1 MFTDPMHKS
10 VHAVEIRPEG
20 WTKFTHNDG
29 QLIYNYTIALV
40 SPPPHDRTVT
50 VVTDFPIGKSQ
61 NHQPIRDAIELIKE
75 KLSVF
80 LLTHDGQDSNRWEV
94 TLLIKEDRPQHV
106 GYYVADHTRRTIFW
120 FDQVKT
126 QKLDLDITLEH
137 PEVLALA
144 LRTSYWRH
152 VTDYPH
158 FPDFGMDCVE
168 EIQGMMAQAGLD
180 HHFCR
185 NDSTSPNDTEE
196 IVKLQ
201 HALTVAKNLE
211 TVQGRA
217 YRNWIIARLQFHFW
231 DVRKLN
237 YWSTDFARIERQT
250 VVNQPDPLPE
260 MKTGK
265 TLRLAT
271 LFSWIFL
278 WNEPF
283 AAEQRLIKAWP
294 GHLLYPNAW
303 VSMMDHFQTEW
314 ERILLLATIALTT
327 TIQFLPLVPGNADG
341 SRESFAKDVAQAF
354 TVLSTEAAV
363 ASLFIALILKRAF
376 GESYMSDLR
385 LAGSFVAKMEQ
396 GKLGSLRVGIIF
408 SLPWV
413 LLKWAIV
420 LFCFG
425 FACFCFDLHHES
437 RPMIFWI
444 EAVYALF
451 LLGGLLLAWFLIAP
465 EGLDGTPLGKA
476 MAYLQLSGGRVLE
489 LWLQAGAGRAVHV
502 PSPRDSAL
510 GLMPSLQSNNNYTAY
525 QPGIPSTTIIPTSES
540 ESSVRSRPPS
550 RDGYLTPPPRRGSP
564 TSELALPRIPSISRR
579 GRQRNSRSRAS
590 ISDNR
595 QMMNMQAHVESAS
608 Q

>member
-1 MFTDPMHKS
+1 
-10 VHAVEIRPEG
+10 
-20 WTKFTHNDG
+20 
-29 QLIYNYTIALV
+29 
-40 SPPPHDRTVT
+40 
-50 VVTDFPIGKSQ
+50 
-61 NHQPIRDAIELIKE
+61 
-75 KLSVF
+75 
-80 LLTHDGQDSNRWEV
+80 
-94 TLLIKEDRPQHV
+94 
-106 GYYVADHTRRTIFW
+106 
-120 FDQVKT
+120 
-126 QKLDLDITLEH
+126 
-137 PEVLALA
+137 
-144 LRTSYWRH
+144 
-152 VTDYPH
+152 
-158 FPDFGMDCVE
+158 
-168 EIQGMMAQAGLD
+168 
-180 HHFCR
+180 
-185 NDSTSPNDTEE
+185 
-196 IVKLQ
+196 
-201 HALTVAKNLE
+201 
-211 TVQGRA
+211 
-217 YRNWIIARLQFHFW
+217 
-231 DVRKLN
+231 
-237 YWSTDFARIERQT
+237 
-250 VVNQPDPLPE
+250 
-260 MKTGK
+260 
-265 TLRLAT
+265 
-271 LFSWIFL
+271 
-278 WNEPF
+278 
-283 AAEQRLIKAWP
+283 
-294 GHLLYPNAW
+294 
-303 VSMMDHFQTEW
+303 
-314 ERILLLATIALTT
+314 
-327 TIQFLPLVPGNADG
+327 
-341 SRESFAKDVAQAF
+341 
-354 TVLSTEAAV
+354 
-363 ASLFIALILKRAF
+363 
-376 GESYMSDLR
+376 MSDLR